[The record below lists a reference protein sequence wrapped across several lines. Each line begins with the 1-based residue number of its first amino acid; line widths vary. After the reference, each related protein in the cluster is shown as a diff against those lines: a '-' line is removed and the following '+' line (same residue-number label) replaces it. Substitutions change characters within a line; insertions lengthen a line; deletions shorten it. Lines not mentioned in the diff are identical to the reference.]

1 MFEGEG
7 LRMIYTSLVRS
18 PDPRTS
24 SDVQQRLFTA
34 MRVAIACA
42 LLAPGAAAQQAPS
55 RTIEVFVR
63 DSATRLAIAGARVRA
78 TRDTLRPAV
87 SDSTGRA
94 RLTIPMRPADTVI
107 VTRRGYRR
115 YEHPLANGGEEL
127 LSFDVSLAPAPQE
140 LAELRVEE
148 RNSAGAPEGRLA
160 DFERR
165 RTAGTLGKFLTEAD
179 IDRRRPVRTT
189 DLLRGLAGVRVIDSG
204 YVRLVVSNRGP
215 NPSLVS
221 RSAAG
226 SACVLRIM
234 VDGVLRGGGFS
245 LDELDPKELHGIEIY
260 IGPGSIPPSFTG
272 MQRDAWCGLIA
283 VWSR

>member
-1 MFEGEG
+1 
-7 LRMIYTSLVRS
+7 MIYTRRTRS
-18 PDPRTS
+18 PVPRIRAG
-24 SDVQQRLFTA
+24 VQQRLFVA
-34 MRVAIACA
+34 MRRAIRLTVAGAFF
-42 LLAPGAAAQQAPS
+42 APSAAAQQASS

-63 DSATRLAIAGARVRA
+63 DSATRHAIAGARVRA
-78 TRDTLRPAV
+78 TRDTMRSSI

-94 RLTIPMRPADTVI
+94 RLIIPMRPADTVI

-115 YEHPLANGGEEL
+115 FEHALPNGGEEFI
-127 LSFDVSLAPAPQE
+127 SFDVTLAPAPQE

-148 RNSAGAPEGRLA
+148 RNSTGAPEGRLA

-165 RTAGTLGKFLTEAD
+165 RAAGNLGKFLTEGD
-179 IDRRRPVRTT
+179 IDRRRPIRVT
-189 DLLRGLAGVRVIDSG
+189 DLFRGLAGVRVIDSG

-221 RSAAG
+221 KSAAG

-234 VDGVLRGGGFS
+234 VDGVLRSGGFS

-260 IGPGSIPPSFTG
+260 VGPGSIPPSFTG

>member
-1 MFEGEG
+1 M
-7 LRMIYTSLVRS
+7 
-18 PDPRTS
+18 
-24 SDVQQRLFTA
+24 RL
-34 MRVAIACA
+34 AIAGA
-42 LLAPGAAAQQAPS
+42 FFASSAAAHQAPS
-55 RTIEVFVR
+55 RTIEILVR
-63 DSATRLAIAGARVRA
+63 DSATRLAIAGARVRVA
-78 TRDTLRPAV
+78 RDTMQSTV

-115 YEHPLANGGEEL
+115 YERPLANGGEEL
-127 LSFDVSLAPAPQE
+127 LSFDVSLAPAAQE
-140 LAELRVEE
+140 LAEMRVEE

-165 RTAGTLGKFLTEAD
+165 RTAGTPGKFFTEAD
-179 IDRRRPVRTT
+179 IDRRRPIRVT
-189 DLLRGLAGVRVIDSG
+189 DLFRGLAGVRVIDSG

-221 RSAAG
+221 KSAAG

-260 IGPGSIPPSFTG
+260 IGPGSIPPSFTS

-283 VWSR
+283 LWSR